1 MGHAVATGTAPRP
14 IARFDAFSLALAC
27 LSGVLATLSFPPF
40 GIHAFGWVALAP
52 LLFALAWRRPSSG
65 VSLRAFTLGL
75 LMGAV
80 YFGGTVYWTGEVMA
94 RYGGISP
101 VLSAAIAALLVAVL
115 ALFPAASILLLAHCV
130 RLFGVRALLLSP
142 AVWVATEVGR
152 TVVLGGFPWEL
163 LGYSQ
168 TAVLPVAQLAS
179 ITGVYGISALLVF
192 ASAALVVAAL
202 ERSLAGWTSV
212 GVAVAL
218 IAGTAWWGS
227 SRLARSTLTRVGTPL
242 TVGLV
247 QGNVAQDE
255 KWDPALENHILAKYL
270 RMSDEAVHKGA
281 ELVLW
286 PESATPFYFEESVR
300 GLDIRQFARD
310 RRVWL
315 LFGSDQFQ
323 RSVPPVSYNAAFMV
337 RPDGT
342 TAGVYRKVHLV
353 PFGEYVPMRRALFFA
368 APLVEAVSDF
378 APGDA
383 AVVLPFRGTRI
394 STAICYE
401 VVYPELVR
409 KTVRLG
415 SSLLTT
421 ITNDAWFGRSPAPH
435 QHFEMAAMRAIEEG
449 RYLARAANTGI
460 SGFVDP
466 YGRVLAVSDLF
477 TDRVM
482 VGHVRLIEEQTFYA
496 RAGDIVART
505 SLVVTAVALCA
516 VVVMRRR
523 QQGRPGR
530 EARRGLAVE
539 SDDQSVTDN
548 DDENERTRRG
558 TRAR

>member
-1 MGHAVATGTAPRP
+1 
-14 IARFDAFSLALAC
+14 
-27 LSGVLATLSFPPF
+27 VLATLSFPPF

-52 LLFALAWRRPSSG
+52 LLLALAWPRPSSG
-65 VSLRAFTLGL
+65 VTLRAFTLGL

-94 RYGGISP
+94 RYGGIGTA
-101 VLSAAIAALLVAVL
+101 LSAAIAALLVAVL
-115 ALFPAASILLLAHCV
+115 ALFPAACALVLAHCL
-130 RLFGVRALLLSP
+130 RIFGVRALLLAP
-142 AVWVATEVGR
+142 AAWVTTEVGR

-168 TAVLPVAQLAS
+168 TEVLPIAQLAS

-192 ASAALVVAAL
+192 ASAALVLAAL
-202 ERSLAGWTSV
+202 ERRLVGWTSLAI
-212 GVAVAL
+212 AVAL
-218 IAGTAWWGS
+218 VVGIAWWGS
-227 SRLARSTLTRVGTPL
+227 GRLARNALTRAGTPL

-255 KWDPALENHILAKYL
+255 KWDAALENHILAKYL
-270 RMSDEAVHKGA
+270 RMSAEAADRGA

-300 GLDIRQFARD
+300 GLEIRRFARD

-315 LFGSDQFQ
+315 LIGSDQFE

-378 APGDA
+378 AAGDA
-383 AVVLPFRGTRI
+383 PIVLPFRRTQV

-401 VVYPELVR
+401 VVYPALVR
-409 KTVRLG
+409 NTVRLG
-415 SSLLTT
+415 SALLTT
-421 ITNDAWFGRSPAPH
+421 ITNDAWFGRSPAPY

-466 YGRVLAVSDLF
+466 YGRVLAASGLF

-482 VGHVRLIEEQTFYA
+482 IGQVRLIQEQTFYA
-496 RAGDIVART
+496 RAGDIVARA
-505 SLVVTAVALCA
+505 SVIVTVAALCA
-516 VVVMRRR
+516 AAMMRRSGIGNSR
-523 QQGRPGR
+523 Q
-530 EARRGLAVE
+530 
-539 SDDQSVTDN
+539 
-548 DDENERTRRG
+548 
-558 TRAR
+558 

>member
-1 MGHAVATGTAPRP
+1 VGHAVASGTAPRP

-52 LLFALAWRRPSSG
+52 LLLALAWPRPSIG
-65 VSLRAFTLGL
+65 VTLRAFTLGL

-94 RYGGISP
+94 RYGGISAT
-101 VLSAAIAALLVAVL
+101 VSAAIAALLVAVL
-115 ALFPAASILLLAHCV
+115 ALFPAAFAVAHAHGL
-130 RLFGVRALLLSP
+130 RRFGLRALLLAP
-142 AVWVATEVGR
+142 AVWVTTEVGR
-152 TVVLGGFPWEL
+152 TVVLGGFPWDL

-168 TAVLPVAQLAS
+168 TRVLPIAQIAS
-179 ITGVYGISALLVF
+179 LTGVYGISALLVL
-192 ASAALVVAAL
+192 ASATVVLAAL
-202 ERSLAGWTSV
+202 DRGFVGWTSLTAV
-212 GVAVAL
+212 VAL
-218 IAGTAWWGS
+218 VIAIASWGS
-227 SRLARSTLTRVGTPL
+227 VRLAHNTLTRAGTPL

-247 QGNVAQDE
+247 QGNVAQDD

-270 RMSDEAVHKGA
+270 RMSHEAVKQGA

-286 PESATPFYFEESVR
+286 PESATPFYFEESMR
-300 GLDIRQFARD
+300 GLEIREFAREH
-310 RRVWL
+310 RVWL
-315 LFGSDQFQ
+315 LIGSDQFQ

-378 APGDA
+378 AAGDA
-383 AVVLPFRGTRI
+383 PIVLPFRSTRI

-401 VVYPELVR
+401 VVYPALVS

-415 SSLLTT
+415 SALLTT
-421 ITNDAWFGRSPAPH
+421 ITNDAWFGRSPAPY
-435 QHFEMAAMRAIEEG
+435 QHFEMAAMRAIEQG

-466 YGRVLAVSDLF
+466 YGRVLAASDLF

-482 VGHVRLIEEQTFYA
+482 VGQVRLIEEQTFYA
-496 RAGDIVART
+496 RAGDIVARA
-505 SLVVTAVALCA
+505 SLIVTVAALCA
-516 VVVMRRR
+516 VVAMRRKSR
-523 QQGRPGR
+523 
-530 EARRGLAVE
+530 
-539 SDDQSVTDN
+539 
-548 DDENERTRRG
+548 
-558 TRAR
+558 